1 MMFPS
6 AKHIPPPTIKV
17 YRGNTATISFPDLKF
32 NGEDKPTVLSGESI
46 LFIVKSPMGTTVL
59 SKTIT
64 GTNDTDIPIQFDLI
78 PDDTIN
84 LCSPFKYQYS
94 IDLYTNSGETFYTLQ
109 KGDFVLMNSVGTISD
124 INN

>member
-1 MMFPS
+1 MFPS

-17 YRGNTATISFPDLKF
+17 FRGNTVTLTFSDLKF

-64 GTNDTDIPIQFDLI
+64 GTDDTDIPIQFDLI
-78 PDDTIN
+78 PDDTID